1 MTEKNKKILEAV
13 NALVSA
19 VDDIEWSLP
28 EQTDLR
34 IKFDG
39 KSTAEALRMAADQVT
54 HVENCILASTNY
66 KPCANGT
73 IMHHASEILREIAQ
87 TEERR
92 ENALRDI
99 LTHAIDA
106 ETATAILD
114 EETQVKT
121 VSRLTHSLENAGFL
135 VTYQEVESEAIVIA
149 SRLLGE

>member
-19 VDDIEWSLP
+19 VDDIEWNLP
-28 EQTDLR
+28 EQTDLYIR
-34 IKFDG
+34 FDG
-39 KSTAEALRMAADQVT
+39 KSTAEALRSAADRVT
-54 HVENCILASTNY
+54 HVENCINASNNH

-121 VSRLTHSLENAGFL
+121 VSRLTHSLENAGLL
-135 VTYQEVESEAIVIA
+135 VTYREVESEAIVIA
-149 SRLLGE
+149 TRLLGE